1 MLADIAQVE
10 DGMADADTVANIDG
24 TSTVL
29 LNIRRQSGTNTVEI
43 VNGVKEQLKTITR
56 ALPICNA

>member
-1 MLADIAQVE
+1 VKIADVAVVE

-29 LNIRRQSGTNTVEI
+29 LNIRRQSGTNTSSL
-43 VNGVKEQLKTITR
+43 NGVK
-56 ALPICNA
+56 NS